1 MNANEHTHTQV
12 TKDKDASVRG
22 QDFEKAGSLR
32 DREMELK
39 AKIQAIIAGSKEQ
52 AKVCFPSLGLFL
64 PCCTSCTALWQA

>member
-1 MNANEHTHTQV
+1 
-12 TKDKDASVRG
+12 VRG